1 MAKNSLDVYGAKGKT
16 NLLYF
21 DPEDLNLVTDKNHP
35 LYDERV
41 HLPLD
46 EAMIQNLMA
55 YGVLEPVVFLKDPET
70 GSVDVVAGR
79 QRVKNAR
86 EANKRLIAEGRMPI
100 QVPGYTRRGLDRRTA
115 AALMATENAISQAET
130 VMGRALK
137 MQQLVGLGYTERD
150 LTVIFGCSLP
160 TIQTSLS
167 LLECTKPV
175 QKAIDAGQINLSH
188 AKALVK
194 LKPQEQREKVQELIE
209 AGESTVKPH
218 ERARKQA
225 AIVGGDTPRMR
236 GKKDIKKALET
247 ATGEAWLAL
256 SWVLGLEEQFQS
268 DRTGGATS
276 AIEKHTHFVPPN
288 EQTRQTAASA

>member
-1 MAKNSLDVYGAKGKT
+1 MKNSIDAYGAKGKT

-21 DPEDLNLVTDKNHP
+21 DPQDLNLVTDKNHP

-41 HLPLD
+41 YLPLD
-46 EAMIQNLMA
+46 DAMIQNLMT
-55 YGVLEPVVFLKDPET
+55 YGVLEPIVFLKDSET

-137 MQQLVGLGYTERD
+137 MQQLIGLGYTEQD
-150 LTVIFGCSLP
+150 LTVIFGCSMP

-167 LLECTKPV
+167 LLECAKPV

-188 AKALVK
+188 AKALAK

-209 AGESTVKPH
+209 AGASTAKPH

-225 AIVGGDTPRMR
+225 AIVGGDAPRMR
-236 GKKDIKKALET
+236 GKKDVKKALESGLS
-247 ATGEAWLAL
+247 AGAAHAL
-256 SWVLGLEEQFQS
+256 RWVLGQE
-268 DRTGGATS
+268 DA
-276 AIEKHTHFVPPN
+276 P
-288 EQTRQTAASA
+288 TAASEGLDWADTQHREAA